1 MCLDVQDLITDEQR
15 ERMIRNRMIAEERK
29 LERLRKQQEEELRLQ
44 DEEEA
49 ML

>member
-1 MCLDVQDLITDEQR
+1 
-15 ERMIRNRMIAEERK
+15 MIAEERK
-29 LERLRKQQEEELRLQ
+29 LERLRKQQEEEQRLR

>member
-1 MCLDVQDLITDEQR
+1 
-15 ERMIRNRMIAEERK
+15 MIRNRMIAEERK
-29 LERLRKQQEEELRLQ
+29 LERLRKQQEEEQRLR